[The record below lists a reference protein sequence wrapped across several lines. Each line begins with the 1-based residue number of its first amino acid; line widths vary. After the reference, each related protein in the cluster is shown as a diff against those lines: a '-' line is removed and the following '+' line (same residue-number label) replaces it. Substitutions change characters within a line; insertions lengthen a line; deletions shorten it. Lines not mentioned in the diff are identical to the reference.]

1 MSNSRRISV
10 QAAGLV
16 LAGAVAGG
24 VLAASVG
31 AFANSA
37 APAATGGYGTPPPAG
52 YSAAGPDGHRG
63 PRPQLQAGTVSAVG
77 ASSVGI
83 KTTAGTKTYAVD
95 ANSDIDKNG
104 EAKLSDLKV
113 GDAVHFAVRPGTSTI
128 AVLHAGDEAKNMPG
142 FGRHHDGPCPGGRM
156 GPGPGE
162 AGPGAPGPGAP
173 NPSAS
178 PSSTA

>member
-1 MSNSRRISV
+1 MSNSRRTSL

-37 APAATGGYGTPPPAG
+37 APAATGYGAQPPA
-52 YSAAGPDGHRG
+52 YAAAGPDGQSRPDGPRG
-63 PRPQLQAGTVSAVG
+63 PRPPMQAGTVTAVG
-77 ASSVGI
+77 SASVSI
-83 KTTAGTKTYAVD
+83 KTAAATNTYAVD
-95 ANSDIDKNG
+95 ADSDIDKNG

-128 AVLHAGDEAKNMPG
+128 AVLHAGDEAKNMPR
-142 FGRHHDGPCPGGRM
+142 FGRHHDGPCPGGPMGPGGGM
-156 GPGPGE
+156 GPGPG
-162 AGPGAPGPGAP
+162 APAP
-173 NPSAS
+173 NAS
-178 PSSTA
+178 PSSNA